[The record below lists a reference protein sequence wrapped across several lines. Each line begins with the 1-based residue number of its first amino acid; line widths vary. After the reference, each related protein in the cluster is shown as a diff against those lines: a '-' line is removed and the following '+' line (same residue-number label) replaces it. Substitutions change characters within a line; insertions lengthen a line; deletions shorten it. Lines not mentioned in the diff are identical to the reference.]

1 MYSNIFKSNTFSR
14 IVMMTLV
21 LMLNVPVTIMAS
33 DLSDAT
39 DMRKKCEEEYKALE
53 ISVNNFGNSYVK
65 RKYEQAGGML
75 KDGKLCL
82 AQSKYKEAIE
92 VYKKYMTQNTDIY
105 RDLSIDYIKRAEAMY
120 NETAADLVDYYDN
133 EKVSHYFR
141 LAKQNIDDAKKAS
154 TDSNYK
160 LAIDLAKI
168 SKKYSIESYNVAGK
182 PVPDKYKIDIS
193 DNRKELYVEGK

>member
-1 MYSNIFKSNTFSR
+1 MNSHLIKRNILSR
-14 IVMMTLV
+14 TAV
-21 LMLNVPVTIMAS
+21 LICVIILNATGLLMAS

-39 DMRKKCEEEYKALE
+39 EMRKKCEEEYKGLE

-82 AQSKYKEAIE
+82 AQSKYKEAIDI
-92 VYKKYMTQNTDIY
+92 YKKYMTQNTDIY

-120 NETAADLVDYYDN
+120 NETAAELVDYYDN
-133 EKVSHYFR
+133 DKVSQYFR

-154 TDSNYK
+154 ANNNYK

-182 PVPDKYKIDIS
+182 PVPDKYRIDIS
-193 DNRKELYVEGK
+193 DNNKVLYTEGK

>member
-1 MYSNIFKSNTFSR
+1 MHSNFMKKNLFSR
-14 IVMMTLV
+14 LAALLCLLI
-21 LMLNVPVTIMAS
+21 LNTTAALMAS

-39 DMRKKCEEEYKALE
+39 EMRKKCEDEFKALE
-53 ISVNNFGNSYVK
+53 ISVSNFGTSYVK
-65 RKYEQAGGML
+65 RKYDQAAGML

-92 VYKKYMTQNTDIY
+92 IYKKYMTQNTDIY
-105 RDLSIDYIKRAEAMY
+105 RDLSADYIKRAEAMY
-120 NETAADLVDYYDN
+120 NDTAADLVDYYDN
-133 EKVSHYFR
+133 EKVSSYFR
-141 LAKQNIDDAKKAS
+141 LAKQNVDDAKKAFANN
-154 TDSNYK
+154 NYK

-168 SKKYSIESYNVAGK
+168 SKKYSIESYTIAGK